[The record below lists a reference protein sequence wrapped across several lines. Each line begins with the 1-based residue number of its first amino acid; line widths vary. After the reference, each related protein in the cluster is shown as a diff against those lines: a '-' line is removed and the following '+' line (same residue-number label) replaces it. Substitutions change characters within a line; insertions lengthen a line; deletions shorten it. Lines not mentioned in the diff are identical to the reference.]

1 MFVEQCVV
9 CGVEMLDYI
18 QVTNRDKRFI
28 AREEDNCLVE
38 MFSYFDVPPLNAC
51 MFVFGVTEVLEKV
64 GYVTEDGVGSPITVD
79 VALLAAVV
87 VVRHVHANHAL
98 VEQIR

>member
-1 MFVEQCVV
+1 M
-9 CGVEMLDYI
+9 CGVELLDYI
-18 QVTNRDKRFI
+18 HVANREPWLVTW
-28 AREEDNCLVE
+28 EENECFVE
-38 MFSYFDVPPLNAC
+38 MSSSLNFAPLNAC